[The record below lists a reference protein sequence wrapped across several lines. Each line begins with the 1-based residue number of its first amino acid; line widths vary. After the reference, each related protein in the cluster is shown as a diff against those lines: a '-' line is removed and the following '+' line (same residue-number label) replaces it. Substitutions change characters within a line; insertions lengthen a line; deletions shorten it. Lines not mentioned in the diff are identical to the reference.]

1 MIKRI
6 VTLVLTSSLISAGL
20 LYLGFAFLSQSTP
33 AYASSQKALVAKTD
47 LQSFIASFPFVES
60 KSPTSNSSVV
70 DDSSVDSA
78 KSSDD
83 SSSSSDSS
91 QSASV
96 SSSTTSTTSATV
108 VTIAE
113 LLQNPELYDD
123 SLVSISGIA
132 TSLSDEK
139 FLLNDGTGQILVELE
154 DEDGSSTSV
163 DGLSISV
170 VGKFDDESN
179 SLSGEVEA
187 FTITYQGQVIYQK
200 DSMDDDS
207 NDGEDSDDDG
217 DDSDDDDMDDDGD
230 DSSDDDLDDD
240 GDDSGD
246 DDMDDESGDDDDDM
260 DDDSSSSDDS
270 HDSGESD
277 D

>member
-33 AYASSQKALVAKTD
+33 AYASAQKALVARTD

-60 KSPTSNSSVV
+60 QSPTSNSSL

-78 KSSDD
+78 KSSVD

-96 SSSTTSTTSATV
+96 SSSTTSTATATV

-207 NDGEDSDDDG
+207 GDGEDS
-217 DDSDDDDMDDDGD
+217 DDDMDDDGD
-230 DSSDDDLDDD
+230 DFNDDDMDDD

-246 DDMDDESGDDDDDM
+246 DDMDDESGDDEDDM
-260 DDDSSSSDDS
+260 DDDSGSSDDS
-270 HDSGESD
+270 QDSGESD

>member
-33 AYASSQKALVAKTD
+33 AYASSQKALVARTD

-60 KSPTSNSSVV
+60 KSPASNSSTA
-70 DDSSVDSA
+70 DDLSVDSA
-78 KSSDD
+78 ESSDD

-91 QSASV
+91 QSESV
-96 SSSTTSTTSATV
+96 SSSTNSAASATV

-113 LLQNPELYDD
+113 LLQNSELYDD
-123 SLVSISGIA
+123 TLVSISGIA

-200 DSMDDDS
+200 DSVDDDS
-207 NDGEDSDDDG
+207 DEGEDSDDDM
-217 DDSDDDDMDDDGD
+217 DDDGEDSGDDDMDDDGD
-230 DSSDDDLDDD
+230 
-240 GDDSGD
+240 GSGD
-246 DDMDDESGDDDDDM
+246 DDMDDDESDDDDDDM
-260 DDDSSSSDDS
+260 DDDSGSSDDS
-270 HDSGESD
+270 QDSGESD

>member
-1 MIKRI
+1 
-6 VTLVLTSSLISAGL
+6 
-20 LYLGFAFLSQSTP
+20 
-33 AYASSQKALVAKTD
+33 
-47 LQSFIASFPFVES
+47 
-60 KSPTSNSSVV
+60 
-70 DDSSVDSA
+70 
-78 KSSDD
+78 
-83 SSSSSDSS
+83 
-91 QSASV
+91 
-96 SSSTTSTTSATV
+96 

-123 SLVSISGIA
+123 SMVSISGIA
-132 TSLSDEK
+132 STLSAEK

-154 DEDGSSTSV
+154 DEDDSSTSV

-207 NDGEDSDDDG
+207 DDGEDSDDDM
-217 DDSDDDDMDDDGD
+217 DDDDMDDDGD
-230 DSSDDDLDDD
+230 DS
-240 GDDSGD
+240 GD
-246 DDMDDESGDDDDDM
+246 DDMDDDSDDSMDDQGDDESGDDDDDM

-270 HDSGESD
+270 HDSGED
-277 D
+277 DD